1 MRRIAN
7 AIDELEP
14 VLNSLVVND
23 TTVID
28 ALAQLLSAL
37 HQMQLKSEER
47 HKKVAGE
54 IHSINMQLTEITGNL
69 HLHQPIICAENEQVA
84 ENPEFGL
91 LEYLYSFL
99 SDTNAIDVGANVG
112 KVSER
117 LLKVGYTVYAFEPYE
132 PVFKT
137 LQKLGAVKQFKDK
150 FHPFE
155 LAIGSTDKT
164 MDLYIAADLS
174 GSNKWDP
181 TLFNS
186 LVQHPMLESCQFT
199 EKVQVQV
206 RSLESLGKEGTNS
219 SQLWHPQNRYGRF

>member
-1 MRRIAN
+1 MVEMSDVKMIRQIAN

-14 VLNSLVVND
+14 ILNSLVVND

-37 HQMQLKSEER
+37 HQMQLKSEEH

-54 IHSINMQLTEITGNL
+54 IHSFTRELTEIAGNL
-69 HLHQPIICAENEQVA
+69 RVHQPIVMAASEQSA

-99 SDTNAIDVGANVG
+99 TDTNAIDVGANVG

-117 LLKVGYTVYAFEPYE
+117 LLKVGYTVYAFEPYG

-137 LQKLGAVKQFKDK
+137 LQKLSARKLFKER
-150 FHPFE
+150 FHAFE
-155 LAIGSTDKT
+155 LALGSTDKT
-164 MDLYIAADLS
+164 MDLHIAADLS

-186 LVQHPMLESCQFT
+186 LVEHPMLESCQFT
-199 EKVQVQV
+199 EKARVQV
-206 RSLESLGKEGTNS
+206 RSLES
-219 SQLWHPQNRYGRF
+219 